1 MHRWRRAA
9 GPLVLGLLLLAAGT
23 TRADRVPSSRAE
35 SAPNHG
41 ARPDNRV
48 PYTTNGFSTL
58 GVYNGVAPRVYGS
71 EDVSTPGS
79 PQIKPVY
86 NLPFYGAVMS
96 FGTANQGATERP
108 PIYLRPR
115 F

>member
-1 MHRWRRAA
+1 MIRRSQVA
-9 GPLVLGLLLLAAGT
+9 GPAVLGLLLLAVYTA
-23 TRADRVPSSRAE
+23 RADRVPSSRAV

-48 PYTTNGFSTL
+48 PYTTNGYSTL
-58 GVYNGVAPRVYGS
+58 GVYNGVAPKVYAS
-71 EDVSTPGS
+71 EDVSTPGDV
-79 PQIKPVY
+79 QIKPVY

-96 FGTANQGATERP
+96 FGTANQGATARP